1 MLATI
6 KSGPSGA
13 RSGSQTY
20 WPGFRLTVSGETRV
34 PSVKVSANMND
45 QARTNNPVRMAIDD
59 ENKDFMALMLLT
71 SARDVTGRSRLSIV
85 LDLTQIGIAV
95 LGSRLG

>member
-20 WPGFRLTVSGETRV
+20 WPGFRLTVSGETRM

-45 QARTNNPVRMAIDD
+45 HARTNNSVRMAIDD
-59 ENKDFMALMLLT
+59 ENKDFSALM
-71 SARDVTGRSRLSIV
+71 
-85 LDLTQIGIAV
+85 
-95 LGSRLG
+95 GS